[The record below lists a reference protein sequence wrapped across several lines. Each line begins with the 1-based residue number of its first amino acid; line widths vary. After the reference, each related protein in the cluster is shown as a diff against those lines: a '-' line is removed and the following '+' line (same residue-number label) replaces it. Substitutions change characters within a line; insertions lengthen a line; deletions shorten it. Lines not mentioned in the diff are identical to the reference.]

1 MDLPETIMGA
11 IFFMIIIVPIIIINK
26 GLNKK
31 RKIIITKLNEFALK
45 ENKTISEF
53 DSWTDNTI
61 IGISSD
67 NEYIFFIRE
76 INQCKTELKIAVNK
90 IKNCFI
96 KDYKNDRKTI
106 DCLELVFELHDK
118 KDNTIL
124 EFFKADA
131 KNFIMGEEMRIAKKW
146 LDKITEDIPKP
157 KVLLYNV

>member
-1 MDLPETIMGA
+1 MDLPDTIMGA
-11 IFFMIIIVPIIIINK
+11 IFFLIIIVPIVLINK

-31 RKIIITKLNEFALK
+31 RNFFIAKLNEFALK
-45 ENKTISEF
+45 ENKVISEF

-67 NEYIFFIRE
+67 NEYIFFLRE
-76 INQCKTELKIAVNK
+76 IDENKTQLKIAVNK

-96 KDYKNDRKTI
+96 KEHKNDRKTI
-106 DCLELVFELHDK
+106 VSLELVFELNDRK
-118 KDNTIL
+118 ENIVL

-146 LDKITEDIPKP
+146 KNKIMEDYSKT
-157 KVLLYNV
+157 

>member
-1 MDLPETIMGA
+1 MDLPGTIMGI
-11 IFFMIIIVPIIIINK
+11 IFFMIIIVPILVINK

-31 RKIIITKLNEFALK
+31 RKLIITKLNEFALK
-45 ENKTISEF
+45 ENKVINEF

-61 IGISSD
+61 IGISND
-67 NEYIFFIRE
+67 TIFFIRE
-76 INQCKTELKIAVNK
+76 INESKTELKIAVNK

-96 KDYKNDRKTI
+96 KDHKNDRKAI
-106 DCLELVFELHDK
+106 DRLELVFELHDK
-118 KDNTIL
+118 EENIVL

-146 LDKITEDIPKP
+146 VNKITEDIPKP